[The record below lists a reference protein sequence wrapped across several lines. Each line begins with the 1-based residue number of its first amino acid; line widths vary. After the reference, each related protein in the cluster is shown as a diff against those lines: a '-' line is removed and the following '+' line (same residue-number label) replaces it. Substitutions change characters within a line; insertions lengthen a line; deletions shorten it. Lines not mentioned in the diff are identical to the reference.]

1 MLLKSKES
9 IRGGGG
15 PAHDSHTSKVI
26 NDVLL
31 KLVYTI
37 VRFMYQEKQK
47 IYCFVFSLIT
57 KIKKASSHITHQ
69 PPPPLISEKSK
80 VNCEK
85 FEVNQI
91 VHTLR
96 SLRKGYS
103 IFNKATSKS
112 NN

>member
-1 MLLKSKES
+1 
-9 IRGGGG
+9 
-15 PAHDSHTSKVI
+15 
-26 NDVLL
+26 
-31 KLVYTI
+31 
-37 VRFMYQEKQK
+37 MYHEKQK
-47 IYCFVFSLIT
+47 IYCFVFSLIM
-57 KIKKASSHITHQ
+57 KIKKALSHITHQ

-103 IFNKATSKS
+103 IIPFSIKLQVNPIIDRSPMKCHKL
-112 NN
+112 